1 MNKLLVPTDFSD
13 ISKNSIIYGFHL
25 ADQLNMQVQLLHVL
39 ELYKFAAG
47 TSEAE
52 LISTI
57 LPSDNIRE
65 MEASATESF
74 KKLIEE
80 IKAEY
85 HFQSPYEL
93 RVVSGHLI
101 NEIIVESAQDDIS
114 LLIMAVSSTQDL
126 ISRFT
131 NNTIS
136 AIITDSICP
145 VLLVPSG
152 FSYKIP
158 AKVTLA
164 TDFNKS
170 DLDILSKFL
179 SFFTNQNPEIQVLH
193 IAQKSNDF
201 KTELKF
207 AGFKQLVT
215 EKFENRNI
223 KFKMASYKNVL
234 KGILEELKADN
245 SDMLLMLKEH
255 ESFFKSLIETS
266 KTEKIAHFLK
276 IPMISFNQ
284 AEISISKLKSK

>member
-1 MNKLLVPTDFSD
+1 MKKLLVPTDFSD
-13 ISKNSIIYGFHL
+13 ISKNSIIYAFHL

-65 MEASATESF
+65 MEESATESF

-80 IKAEY
+80 IRVEFL
-85 HFQSPYEL
+85 FQSQYEL

-101 NEIIVESAQDDIS
+101 NEIIIESAQDEIS
-114 LLIMAVSSTQDL
+114 LLIMAVSGNQDL

-136 AIITDSICP
+136 AIITDAICP

-152 FSYKIP
+152 FSYRTP
-158 AKVTLA
+158 SKVTLA

-170 DLDILSKFL
+170 DLDIIAKFL
-179 SFFTNQNPEIQVLH
+179 SFFVSQNPEFQVLH
-193 IAQKSNDF
+193 ISQKPNDF

-207 AGFKQLVT
+207 AGFKQLVN
-215 EKFENRNI
+215 EKIDYQNM
-223 KFKMASYKNVL
+223 KFKMVNYKNVV
-234 KGILEELKADN
+234 KGILEELKIDEA
-245 SDMLLMLKEH
+245 DMLLMLKEH

-266 KTEKIAHFLK
+266 KTEKIAHYLK

-284 AEISISKLKSK
+284 AEISITKSKK

>member
-1 MNKLLVPTDFSD
+1 MKLLIPTDFSD
-13 ISKNSIIYGFHL
+13 VSKNSIIYGFHL
-25 ADQLNMQVQLLHVL
+25 ADELNLQVQLVHVL

-57 LPSDNIRE
+57 LPSDNIKE

-80 IKAEY
+80 IRANYPFK
-85 HFQSPYEL
+85 SSYEL

-101 NEIIVESAQDDIS
+101 NEIIIESAQEEIA
-114 LLIMAVSSTQDL
+114 LMILAVSSNQDL

-145 VLLVPSG
+145 ILIIPSG
-152 FSYKIP
+152 FAYKVP
-158 AKVTLA
+158 SKVTLA
-164 TDFNKS
+164 TDFNKA
-170 DLDILSKFL
+170 DLDILNKFL
-179 SFFTNQNPEIQVLH
+179 SFFRNQNPELEVLH
-193 IAQKSNDF
+193 IAQKNNDF

-215 EKFENRNI
+215 EKIDYKNV
-223 KFKMASYKNVL
+223 KFKMVSYKNVV
-234 KGILEELKADN
+234 KGILEELKSDN

-255 ESFFKSLIETS
+255 ESFFKSLFETS
-266 KTEKIAHFLK
+266 KTEKITHYLK

-284 AEISISKLKSK
+284 AGTSVSKRSK